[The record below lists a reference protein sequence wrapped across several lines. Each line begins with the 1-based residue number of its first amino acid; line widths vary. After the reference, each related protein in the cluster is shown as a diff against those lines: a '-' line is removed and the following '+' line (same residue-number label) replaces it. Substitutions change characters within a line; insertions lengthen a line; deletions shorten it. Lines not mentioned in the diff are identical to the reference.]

1 MSEQAGYGLLN
12 GQPVGP
18 ELPPSVPC
26 EVCGHPVYCTE
37 RVVAYR
43 RDKPFDTKRVEVHGV
58 FERTFPLPDQPWA
71 LTKHR
76 CRNLPARTSAR
87 ADA

>member
-1 MSEQAGYGLLN
+1 MSEQAHGLLN
-12 GQPVGP
+12 GQPIGP

-43 RDKPFDTKRVEVHGV
+43 GDEPVELRGV
-58 FERTFPLPDQPWA
+58 YELDLLAAITGRLPWV
-71 LTKHR
+71 LSEHR
-76 CRNLPARTSAR
+76 CRNLPARETAR